1 MRPVTRAYQ
10 QVHTHTT
17 HPNSLR
23 LPLPFLADEEGVA
36 PTLAYAISADGEGPV
51 GRSLVKMIDALRGI
65 KHLLY
70 QNTDGRHSNFV
81 QTLMAIEKAARV

>member
-1 MRPVTRAYQ
+1 MRPVTRAFQ
-10 QVHTHTT
+10 QCTHSHK
-17 HPNSLR
+17 HP
-23 LPLPFLADEEGVA
+23 PTLPFLADEEGSA

-70 QNTDGRHSNFV
+70 QNNDGRHSNFV
-81 QTLMAIEKAARV
+81 QTLKAIERAARG